1 MPCVAGFLTYDLH
14 SQQVAP
20 SFTPPSSSTW
30 QSIHGGSRPL
40 VLHCDSCWQVHLRLR
55 QRTAAASAVGTDF
68 MQRVCIAGRSMVDV
82 TSASD
87 SRRVRMPTCVL
98 RHTAAHV
105 PTAFCSPVL
114 QMAAE
119 Y

>member
-87 SRRVRMPTCVL
+87 SSRVRMPTCAL